1 MKRFIILITIILL
14 VVNGLLG
21 YIITAYPPTN
31 VFLNSVVIL
40 LSGIVFG
47 VLSYISLK
55 DAFKYSLTYLFA
67 LIGFVEY
74 ILGIFAPPELN
85 NNWFVVLIIVILTLE
100 IILISL
106 TNIVT
111 QKNNRV

>member
-1 MKRFIILITIILL
+1 MRKLIILITIILL

-21 YIITAYPPTN
+21 YIITAYLPIN

-40 LSGIVFG
+40 LSGIVLW
-47 VLSYISLK
+47 VLSYITLK
-55 DAFKYSLTYLFA
+55 DAFKYSLTFLFV
-67 LIGFVEY
+67 LIGFIEY
-74 ILGIFAPPELN
+74 IFGIFAPPELN

-106 TNIVT
+106 TNFVT

>member
-1 MKRFIILITIILL
+1 M
-14 VVNGLLG
+14 
-21 YIITAYPPTN
+21 
-31 VFLNSVVIL
+31 NSVVIL
-40 LSGIVFG
+40 LSGIVLLA
-47 VLSYISLK
+47 LSYMPLK